1 MKTIY
6 LFRHSAPDRQS
17 TAANSQIPLTAD
29 GKAAAKRFWNK
40 IRPSE
45 AVAVYSSPYRRAY
58 ETAEAISKS
67 IITDARLA
75 ERETGEQGTFTIQAW
90 ARQYTDCDFANT
102 GGESFRTVR
111 TRMTAAISYILM
123 QTKDGEAAAVVSHAA
138 AICAY
143 LKQYCTITVTDAD
156 KKLRR
161 ITFSG
166 ATVLNGP
173 ISTPS
178 CFVLRFED
186 GVLSRIEYVGI

>member
-6 LFRHSAPDRQS
+6 SFRHSAPDRQS

-123 QTKDGEAAAVVSHAA
+123 QTNDGTAAAVVSHAA

-143 LKQYCTITVTDAD
+143 LQQYCTITVTDAD

-186 GVLSRIEYVGI
+186 GVLKEIKYIGI

>member
-17 TAANSQIPLTAD
+17 TAANSRIPLTAD

-45 AVAVYSSPYRRAY
+45 AVTVYSSPYRRAY

-67 IITDARLA
+67 IITDAQLA
-75 ERETGEQGTFTIQAW
+75 EQETGKQGTFTIQPV
-90 ARQYTDCDFANT
+90 
-102 GGESFRTVR
+102 GESFRTVR
-111 TRMTAAISYILM
+111 TRMTAAFSYIVS
-123 QTKDGEAAAVVSHAA
+123 QSKDGTAAVVVSHAA

-143 LKQYCTITVTDAD
+143 LQQYCTITVTDAD

-161 ITFSG
+161 IMFSG

-173 ISTPS
+173 ISTQS

-186 GVLSRIEYVGI
+186 RVLMGIENVGL

>member
-17 TAANSQIPLTAD
+17 TAANSRIPLTAD

-102 GGESFRTVR
+102 GGGGRFRTVR
-111 TRMTAAISYILM
+111 TRMTAAISCYSYANKGRHGCGGSIPCGYDMRLSSAILHHNRY
-123 QTKDGEAAAVVSHAA
+123 G
-138 AICAY
+138 C
-143 LKQYCTITVTDAD
+143 
-156 KKLRR
+156 R
-161 ITFSG
+161 
-166 ATVLNGP
+166 
-173 ISTPS
+173 
-178 CFVLRFED
+178 
-186 GVLSRIEYVGI
+186 

>member
-17 TAANSQIPLTAD
+17 TAANSQIPLAAD

-58 ETAEAISKS
+58 ETAEAIGQS
-67 IITDARLA
+67 IATDERLI
-75 ERETGEQGTFTIQAW
+75 ERETGERSTFTIQAW
-90 ARQYTDCDFANT
+90 ARQYTDCDFANA

-111 TRMTAAISYILM
+111 TRMTAAISDILT
-123 QTKDGEAAAVVSHAA
+123 QTKDGEAAAIVSHAA

-143 LKQYCTITVTDAD
+143 LQQYCAVTVTDMD

-166 ATVLNGP
+166 ATVLDGP

-186 GVLSRIEYVGI
+186 VVLRGIEYVGI

>member
-102 GGESFRTVR
+102 GG
-111 TRMTAAISYILM
+111 
-123 QTKDGEAAAVVSHAA
+123 
-138 AICAY
+138 
-143 LKQYCTITVTDAD
+143 
-156 KKLRR
+156 
-161 ITFSG
+161 
-166 ATVLNGP
+166 
-173 ISTPS
+173 
-178 CFVLRFED
+178 
-186 GVLSRIEYVGI
+186 

>member
-17 TAANSQIPLTAD
+17 TVANSQIPLTAD
-29 GKAAAKRFWNK
+29 GKAAAARFWSK
-40 IRPSE
+40 IKPSE

-58 ETAEAISKS
+58 ETAEAIGQS
-67 IITDARLA
+67 ISTDERLI
-75 ERETGEQGTFTIQAW
+75 ERETGERSTFTMQAW
-90 ARQYTDCDFANT
+90 ARQYTDCDFANA

-111 TRMTAAISYILM
+111 ARMTAAIGDILA

-143 LKQYCTITVTDAD
+143 LQQYCTVTVTDTD

-166 ATVLNGP
+166 ATVLDGP

-186 GVLSRIEYVGI
+186 EVLKEIKYLN

>member
-58 ETAEAISKS
+58 ETAETISKS

-123 QTKDGEAAAVVSHAA
+123 QTKDGTAAVVVSHAA

-143 LKQYCTITVTDAD
+143 LQQYCTITVTDAS

-186 GVLSRIEYVGI
+186 GVLRGIEYINF